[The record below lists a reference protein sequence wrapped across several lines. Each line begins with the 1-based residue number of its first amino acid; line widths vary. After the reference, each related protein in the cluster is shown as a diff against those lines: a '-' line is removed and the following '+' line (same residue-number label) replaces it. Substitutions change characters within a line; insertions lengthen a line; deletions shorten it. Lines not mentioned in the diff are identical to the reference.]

1 MGRVEVKRGM
11 GAAAV
16 AVLVTVLGL
25 AACSEAPREPGGAPE
40 PQVELGFTQLLP
52 DEGTRRALLRVA
64 NVGDTDLAVTA
75 AGLDWAGYGAFT
87 SPQDATLAA
96 GQTLDLQ
103 VVLPVPDCAATD
115 AGDDPVRGI
124 VRTADSE
131 VVQPLENSG
140 QVFVRR
146 MYDTWCADRLLAEN
160 VAIDYA
166 DDWRIVPGE
175 RHGEPAAVGTL
186 VISRQGGTD
195 PVEVVGSDGTVLY
208 DLGVRTPVRVPPSE
222 PEVDVRA
229 AILPGNRCDE
239 HARGQATA
247 PWTLALTVGVGE
259 GSLARRAR
267 VLVEPPATVRTLA
280 TRALDRACAL
290 RAGG

>member
-1 MGRVEVKRGM
+1 MMGRVHTGWS
-11 GAAAV
+11 AAAV
-16 AVLVTVLGL
+16 VLLAMAALGG
-25 AACSEAPREPGGAPE
+25 CSGTSPE
-40 PQVELGFTQLLP
+40 PDPAAEPRVELGFTQLLP

-64 NVGDTDLAVTA
+64 NVADTDLAVTA
-75 AGLDWAGYGAFT
+75 AGLEWAGYGAFT

-103 VVLPVPDCAATD
+103 VVLPVPDCASPD
-115 AGDDPVRGI
+115 AADDPVRGI
-124 VRTADSE
+124 VRTADGE
-131 VVQPLENSG
+131 VVQPLEASG

-166 DDWRIVPGE
+166 DDWRVVPGE
-175 RHGEPAAVGTL
+175 RNGEPAAVGTL

-195 PVEVVGSDGTVLY
+195 PVEVVASDGTVLY
-208 DLGVRTPVRVPPSE
+208 DLDVRTPVRVRPSQ
-222 PEVDVRA
+222 PEVGVRA

-247 PWTLALTVGVGE
+247 PWTLALTIEVGE
-259 GSLARRAR
+259 GAEAREAR
-267 VLVEPPATVRTLA
+267 VLVEPPAKVRTLA
-280 TRALDRACAL
+280 TRALDQACAL
-290 RAGG
+290 REG